1 MASRV
6 ALAGRSGILKGMLL
20 MSALVAGLPAYAS
33 GQPGAAVPPVPAQA
47 PAQSAPAEQKQEESL
62 PPLTRECQVGTTEVV
77 TQSPLPNVLK
87 AWRDRQKIVI
97 LAIGAAPIVRRD
109 AGAGGYY
116 DLVEQLLEQTFK
128 GLEVE
133 IVHRGVSGELAKDAG
148 ARIKMEVALVKP
160 DLVLWQVGTADALA
174 RLPIE
179 DFERSL
185 GKTLVWLKAHDV
197 DVAIIG
203 LHYVKALTKDSHY
216 QAIRK
221 SIKKVA
227 TELNVMR
234 VGRYEAMETI
244 SRLRGE
250 QGAPANRVRMTEA
263 AYECSAEY
271 LARAIATGLFHKDRP
286 KPVNKPATN

>member
-1 MASRV
+1 MASGV
-6 ALAGRSGILKGMLL
+6 ARAGRNGSLKWLLL
-20 MSALVAGLPAYAS
+20 MSALVAGLPAHAS
-33 GQPGAAVPPVPAQA
+33 GQQGAPTATA
-47 PAQSAPAEQKQEESL
+47 PAQPAQTEQKQEESL
-62 PPLTRECQVGTTEVV
+62 PPVTRECQVGTTEVV

-87 AWRDRQKIVI
+87 AWRERQKIII

-109 AGAGGYY
+109 ASAGGYY

-133 IVHRGVSGELAKDAG
+133 IVHRGVSGELVRDAG

-174 RLPIE
+174 RLPTE

-197 DVAIIG
+197 DVALIG
-203 LHYVKALTKDSHY
+203 LHYIKALTKDPHY

-227 TELNVMR
+227 TELGVLR

-250 QGAPANRVRMTEA
+250 QGTPAGRSRLTEA

-286 KPVNKPATN
+286 KPADKPPSN